1 MGKNGFRELPLTR
14 ASRPADSGKKHREH
28 GPPAPREFPAGGAAV
43 LDLSGFCLMP
53 AAYAGC
59 QLRIKASTAG
69 ATPPRI
75 ERHYA
80 VPDFDLL

>member
-1 MGKNGFRELPLTR
+1 VKKWISGTAADESIQ
-14 ASRPADSGKKHREH
+14 ASGQWQKHREH
-28 GPPAPREFPAGGAAV
+28 GLPVPREFPAGGAAV

-53 AAYAGC
+53 AADAGC
-59 QLRIKASTAG
+59 QLRIIASTAS

-80 VPDFDLL
+80 VPGFDLQ